1 MARQINKLSAR
12 TVATM
17 KTAGRHSDGGGLY
30 LVVDESLA
38 KRWLFMYRQNGKR
51 REMGLG
57 GALTVSLHDARV
69 IADQSRQ
76 HLRQGQDPIAKKHAE
91 RAVVRE
97 VIKQQTTFGE
107 MALATIGRL
116 ETGFRNEKHI
126 AQWKMTLTKYAA
138 SLWDKDVGTISSD
151 DVLSILKPHWDR
163 APETASRL
171 RGRIEKVMDAAAAL
185 QLRTG
190 ENPARWKGNLDHL
203 LPPRR
208 KLTRGHHAAMPYGE
222 VPKFVKTLQEME
234 SVSSWALEFL
244 ILTAT
249 RSNEVRGA
257 TWDEFDLQEMVWTI
271 PKERMKA
278 GREHR
283 IPISKRMQE
292 ILETM
297 QPRRTDNHIF
307 PSIKRGLPL
316 SDMTLTALMRRLEIK
331 GATVHGFRSAFR
343 DWAGEETSY
352 PRELAEEALAH
363 TVGDLTERAYRRG
376 DALRKRA
383 ELMNAWE
390 RFVGFEETRT

>member
-12 TVATM
+12 TISSI
-17 KTAGRHSDGGGLY
+17 KTAGRYSDGGGLY

-57 GALTVSLHDARV
+57 GVLTVSLHDARV

-76 HLRQGQDPIAKKHAE
+76 QLRQGLDPITKKHAE
-91 RAVVRE
+91 RAVARE

-107 MALATIGRL
+107 VALATIERL
-116 ETGFRNEKHI
+116 ETGFKNEKHI

-138 SLWDKDVGTISSD
+138 SLWDRGIATITTD
-151 DVLSILKPHWDR
+151 DVLLVLKPLWDR
-163 APETASRL
+163 APETGSRL

-185 QLRTG
+185 ELRTG

-203 LPPRR
+203 LPPRK
-208 KLTRGHHAAMPYGE
+208 KLTRGHHAAMPYSA
-222 VPKFVKTLQEME
+222 VPAFIKLLRSNEAA
-234 SVSSWALEFL
+234 SSLALEFL
-244 ILTAT
+244 ILSAT

-257 TWDEFDLQEMVWTI
+257 VWHEIDLEEMVWTI
-271 PKERMKA
+271 PKDRMKA

-283 IPISKRMQE
+283 VPIGKRMAE
-292 ILETM
+292 ILTQM
-297 QPRRTDNHIF
+297 QAVKVDKHVF
-307 PSIKRGLPL
+307 PSIKLGLPI
-316 SDMTLTALMRRLEIK
+316 SDMTLTALMRRLEVK
-331 GATVHGFRSAFR
+331 GATVHGFRSSFR
-343 DWAGEETSY
+343 DWAGEETTY

-383 ELMNAWE
+383 ELMEAWATFLGE
-390 RFVGFEETRT
+390 